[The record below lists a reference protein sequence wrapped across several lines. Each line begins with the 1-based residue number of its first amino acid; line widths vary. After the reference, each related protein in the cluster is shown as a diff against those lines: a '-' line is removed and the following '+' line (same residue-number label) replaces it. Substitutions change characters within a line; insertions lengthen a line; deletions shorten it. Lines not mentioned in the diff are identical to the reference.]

1 VSTATSARYSGI
13 DGRRSTRID
22 YPVTLIVLGKNGLGQ
37 PFQEK
42 TASTS
47 VNLHG
52 CRYPSRHEYPV
63 GSWIGLQVLQPDG
76 SAHSPLMRAQVRS
89 IHTPGSPRELF
100 QIGVELETPS
110 NVWGILTPPSDWLR
124 LTEGK
129 GSRMHIASGGTL
141 PRDPA
146 EASQP
151 SGVMHEMPHATH
163 TLPPAPQIV
172 PAPSQS
178 AEAGKQAA
186 PKTERFVITSDQL
199 ILSVR
204 PKLQQA
210 AEQAMQSAI
219 TVRLDEA
226 VRNAL
231 CRIDDV
237 QRANQRQT
245 AEASVQ
251 RFEPLMRSSEEAILN
266 RLEARLAEVRG
277 QWQEQQDAQRRH
289 MEEMT
294 AGLEKMVAD
303 TRKELDESQK
313 SAEKTGHTITANGG
327 MESASFESKI
337 QARLDECVKRAAQE
351 FETAATRVSDRH
363 LIRMMEDKQMVA
375 REASAQLDARAAEA
389 RAVLHGAAG
398 DAVQEFRRQ
407 LQAQMDMMMS
417 EATQRAS
424 SSLASLD
431 AESRSVYE
439 TRRRTLESDV
449 SRAAE
454 QSAEQFR
461 TGIKAFLYSCL
472 VAAVSA
478 VDEHSTS
485 TLEGLVKEAPKETKE
500 NGHNGKIAHQFTMP
514 GETPKEGEE
523 N

>member
-1 VSTATSARYSGI
+1 MATSARYSGI

-22 YPVTLIVLGKNGLGQ
+22 HPVTLIVLGKNGLGQ

-76 SAHSPLMRAQVRS
+76 SANSPLMRAQVRS

-110 NVWGILTPPSDWLR
+110 NVWGIPAPPADWLR
-124 LTEGK
+124 LTEGN
-129 GSRMHIASGGTL
+129 GSKMHIASGGTL
-141 PRDPA
+141 PREPI
-146 EASQP
+146 EASQQSATMHGMP
-151 SGVMHEMPHATH
+151 HEMPR
-163 TLPPAPQIV
+163 APQAV
-172 PAPSQS
+172 PAASDT
-178 AEAGKQAA
+178 AEAVKQAT

-219 TVRLDEA
+219 AARLDEA
-226 VRNAL
+226 VRDAL
-231 CRIDDV
+231 CKIDDV
-237 QRANQRQT
+237 QRANARQT
-245 AEASVQ
+245 AEVSVQ

-303 TRKELDESQK
+303 TRAELAEAQK
-313 SAEKTGHTITANGG
+313 AAEKTGHAIMETAP
-327 MESASFESKI
+327 FESKI
-337 QARLDECVKRAAQE
+337 QARLDEFVKRAAQE

-398 DAVQEFRRQ
+398 DAVDEFRRQ

-439 TRRRTLESDV
+439 SRRRTLESDV

-500 NGHNGKIAHQFTMP
+500 NGHNGKIPHQFTMP
-514 GETPKEGEE
+514 GETSKEGEE

>member
-63 GSWIGLQVLQPDG
+63 GSWIGLQVLQSDG

-110 NVWGILTPPSDWLR
+110 NVWGILTPPADWLR

-141 PRDPA
+141 PREPA

-151 SGVMHEMPHATH
+151 SSVMHEMPLATH
-163 TLPPAPQIV
+163 TLPPAPPIV
-172 PAPSQS
+172 PAPSES
-178 AEAGKQAA
+178 AVAGKQAA

-210 AEQAMQSAI
+210 AEQAMQSVI

-237 QRANQRQT
+237 QRANARQT

-277 QWQEQQDAQRRH
+277 QWQEQQDAQRRQ
-289 MEEMT
+289 MEEIT
-294 AGLEKMVAD
+294 VGLERMVAD
-303 TRKELDESQK
+303 TRMELGESQK
-313 SAEKTGHTITANGG
+313 SAEKTGHAILETAP
-327 MESASFESKI
+327 FESKI

-449 SRAAE
+449 ARAAE

-485 TLEGLVKEAPKETKE
+485 TLEGLVKDAPKETKE

-514 GETPKEGEE
+514 GEAPKEGEE